1 MREMNSMRNSCTKS
15 LYLEWAITLLSF
27 SWARG
32 QPTAPSSAVR
42 HGYQKAPQPIP
53 QILSAPRTPLAV
65 VSPNADM
72 MLLGDRLTY
81 PPIAD
86 LAQPMLR
93 LAGVRINPAT
103 NGRHHPPRIVGL
115 HLVSVADG
123 KQRNVEL
130 PRNAYVGGVQWSPD
144 GQRFVFTN
152 TTENGIELWVGQTT
166 TATAHSIPG
175 VKISTIIGD
184 PLQWMP
190 DGHTLLV
197 QSVPAK
203 RGNPPIESKVPDG
216 PIIQESD
223 GKKAPAATFEDLLQ
237 NAHDE
242 DRFDYYTTA
251 QLLLVDTTN
260 GRTTPV
266 GKAAGSTTVD
276 ASPDGE
282 HILTTQLHRP
292 YSYLLPYERFPK
304 EMEVWDR
311 TGKLEYKIASLPL
324 EEHVPIEGVP
334 TGPRAVRWV
343 PTQLATRVWV
353 QALDKGDTTP
363 KAPFPDNLMMVA
375 APFKNQPAELLKIEQ
390 RLAGLPRGE
399 NGTVLLKT

>member
-1 MREMNSMRNSCTKS
+1 MRNSCSKS
-15 LYLEWAITLLSF
+15 VFSLLAITLLSVGLVI
-27 SWARG
+27 G
-32 QPTAPSSAVR
+32 QAATPSNAVL

-53 QILSAPRTPLAV
+53 EILSAPPTPLAV

-115 HLVSVADG
+115 HLVSIADG

-144 GQRFVFTN
+144 GQRFAFTN
-152 TTENGIELWVGQTT
+152 TTENGIELWVGQTA
-166 TATAHSIPG
+166 TASAHSIPG

-197 QSVPAK
+197 QSIPAK
-203 RGNPPIESKVPDG
+203 RGNPPGESKVPDG

-242 DRFDYYTTA
+242 DLFDYYTTA
-251 QLLLVDTTN
+251 QLLLVDTAN

-266 GKAAGSTTVD
+266 GKPAVFTTVD
-276 ASPDGE
+276 VSPDGE

-292 YSYLLPYERFPK
+292 YSK
-304 EMEVWDR
+304 S
-311 TGKLEYKIASLPL
+311 G
-324 EEHVPIEGVP
+324 
-334 TGPRAVRWV
+334 TGPGSWSTKSQACLWKNTSRLRAFPPAR
-343 PTQLATRVWV
+343 
-353 QALDKGDTTP
+353 
-363 KAPFPDNLMMVA
+363 AP
-375 APFKNQPAELLKIEQ
+375 
-390 RLAGLPRGE
+390 
-399 NGTVLLKT
+399 

>member
-15 LYLEWAITLLSF
+15 LYTVLAITLLSV
-27 SWARG
+27 SSALG
-32 QPTAPSSAVR
+32 QTAAPSSAVL
-42 HGYQKAPQPIP
+42 HGYRKARERIP
-53 QILSAPRTPLAV
+53 QILRGRPTPLAV

-93 LAGVRINPAT
+93 LAGVRINQAT
-103 NGRHHPPRIVGL
+103 NGRHHPPRVVGL

-130 PRNAYVGGVQWSPD
+130 PRNAYVGGLQWSPD
-144 GQRFVFTN
+144 GQRFAFTD
-152 TTENGIELWVGQTT
+152 TTENGIELWVGQAA
-166 TATAHSIPG
+166 TATAHSISG

-197 QSVPAK
+197 QAVPAK
-203 RGNPPIESKVPDG
+203 RGNPPVESKVPDG

-242 DRFDYYTTA
+242 DLFDYYTTA
-251 QLLLVDTTN
+251 QLLLVDTT
-260 GRTTPV
+260 
-266 GKAAGSTTVD
+266 
-276 ASPDGE
+276 
-282 HILTTQLHRP
+282 
-292 YSYLLPYERFPK
+292 
-304 EMEVWDR
+304 
-311 TGKLEYKIASLPL
+311 
-324 EEHVPIEGVP
+324 
-334 TGPRAVRWV
+334 
-343 PTQLATRVWV
+343 
-353 QALDKGDTTP
+353 
-363 KAPFPDNLMMVA
+363 
-375 APFKNQPAELLKIEQ
+375 
-390 RLAGLPRGE
+390 
-399 NGTVLLKT
+399 